1 MKTKIDNTTEPQHD
15 AKLPVV
21 GSASRFNIYI
31 MGAKARSSALRGWVV
46 YCHITI

>member
-21 GSASRFNIYI
+21 GSASRFNIYM
-31 MGAKARSSALRGWVV
+31 MGAKAHPIAFGVGG
-46 YCHITI
+46 